1 RCTLFRSVTQVEYT
15 TQVTSGLEMS
25 VAVISGSVNARY
37 NYWGVFPNILDHI
50 VYTSPSSLDIQGFV
64 GVAFDQNWNT
74 GPYKAGDLDTETW
87 SGTIYIT
94 GDTNIASDKTL
105 TVDAGTNV
113 LFVPIDQNY
122 DGIGDYG
129 LYVSGTMAVNGT
141 SGSRVTFTSH
151 GAAPTTSSFDRVKV
165 AGTGSSVVSYADFT
179 YGGIGMEMGDSSTLE
194 YCTFAYNNQYGLYL
208 YNADN
213 STVRYATVEN
223 NQDIGVLVSSTS
235 GLYASYLT
243 VRNNAG
249 DGIQAQSN
257 TDNYMLEDST
267 IRENGG
273 SGLVL
278 TNSSWDITY
287 CAILYNG
294 GEGIRYIGNSS
305 GTIDHT
311 NIKYNDLPGV
321 FLRTSG
327 SSHPSPAVSN
337 SNIYGNSVDHSVQA
351 FLEDPS
357 ATLTVTG
364 IQANGNHDSAV
375 WSIPGTG
382 YILRALIDYDDI
394 YYATGYLLQPDET
407 QIASYSS
414 SYNDWRWLDSLNL
427 SGLMVRLYNSY
438 NSTSSTSNKMSVT
451 SVEYLLD
458 VAQAEIEMTLAL
470 ASGTISAN
478 HNYWGQDVG
487 ESPSA
492 RISTS
497 RANAIDFTSWELSEV
512 TPCGP
517 R

>member
-1 RCTLFRSVTQVEYT
+1 VRFAQRPE
-15 TQVTSGLEMS
+15 
-25 VAVISGSVNARY
+25 
-37 NYWGVFPNILDHI
+37 
-50 VYTSPSSLDIQGFV
+50 VY
-64 GVAFDQNWNT
+64 
-74 GPYKAGDLDTETW
+74 
-87 SGTIYIT
+87 
-94 GDTNIASDKTL
+94 
-105 TVDAGTNV
+105 
-113 LFVPIDQNY
+113 
-122 DGIGDYG
+122 
-129 LYVSGTMAVNGT
+129 
-141 SGSRVTFTSH
+141 
-151 GAAPTTSSFDRVKV
+151 
-165 AGTGSSVVSYADFT
+165 
-179 YGGIGMEMGDSSTLE
+179 
-194 YCTFAYNNQYGLYL
+194 YL
-208 YNADN
+208 YDADN
-213 STVRYATVEN
+213 STLNHVTVEN
-223 NQDIGVLVSSTS
+223 NQDIGVLVSGTT

-243 VRNNAG
+243 VRNNQG

-273 SGLVL
+273 AGLVL

-287 CAILYNG
+287 CAILYNS
-294 GEGIRYIGNSS
+294 GEGVRYVGNSG
-305 GTIDHT
+305 GTMSHT
-311 NIKYNDLPGV
+311 NVKYNDLPGI

-327 SSHPSPAVSN
+327 SSNPSPSISN

-364 IQANGNHDSAV
+364 IQNSGDYDSAV

-382 YILRALIDYDDI
+382 YILRAHIDFYYN
-394 YYATGYLLQPDET
+394 YYATGYLRQPNDT
-407 QIASYSS
+407 TIS
-414 SYNDWRWLDSLNL
+414 SYNSTNNTWRWIDSLNL
-427 SGLMVRLYNSY
+427 SGLKVRLHNSY
-438 NSTSSTSNKMSVT
+438 TSSSSASNRMSV
-451 SVEYLLD
+451 SEVEYLLD

-470 ASGTISAN
+470 VSGTISAN